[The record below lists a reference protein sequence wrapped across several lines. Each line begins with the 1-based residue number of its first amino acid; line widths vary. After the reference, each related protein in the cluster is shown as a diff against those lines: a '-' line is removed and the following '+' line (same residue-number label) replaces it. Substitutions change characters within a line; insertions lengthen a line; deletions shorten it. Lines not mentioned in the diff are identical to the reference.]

1 MSSVADNK
9 THRESIIKDHS
20 LAPSGYNKLE
30 WVKQNMPVLNILKDE
45 FERDKPLAGKT
56 IACCLHLEA
65 KTGYL
70 LLTLKAAGAT
80 VIGCGSNPLSTQDD
94 VVAALVDSGI
104 TIYAIHGETAE
115 QYQQFLEMA
124 LDCNP
129 DAIIDDGADLV
140 TELHKKRSN
149 QAKSIIGGCEET
161 TTGIARLNAM
171 DNDNTLLFPMM
182 AVNDAYMKYLFDNR
196 YGTGQSVWD
205 GINRTTNL
213 VVASK
218 TVVVVGYGWCG
229 KGVSM
234 RARGMGARIVITE
247 IDPIKANEA
256 IMDGFEVMPMQEA
269 AKVGDIFI
277 TVTGNINVIRK
288 EHMLVMK
295 DNAIMANAGH
305 FDVEIS
311 KKDLNQLAV
320 SSRVLKNNIEEFIMP
335 DNRKLYLLAEGRLVN
350 LAAGDG
356 HPAEVM
362 DLSFS
367 LQALSLLYV
376 IQNRD
381 ELGNHVYNV
390 PEEIDKRVAYLKLQ
404 ANGINIDKLTAEQQA
419 YLSVGIPN
427 GDIGRLQFLTISA
440 IEWFGVRGR

>member
-1 MSSVADNK
+1 MSTAISVQ
-9 THRESIIKDHS
+9 SIIKDPS
-20 LAPSGYNKLE
+20 LAPSGYNKLQ
-30 WVKQNMPVLNILKDE
+30 WVSQHMPVLNMLREE
-45 FERDKPLAGKT
+45 FARDKPLAGKT

-70 LLTLKAAGAT
+70 LLALQEAGAR
-80 VIGCGSNPLSTQDD
+80 VVGCASNPLSTQDD

-104 TIYAIHGETAE
+104 TIFAIHGESSE
-115 QYQQFLEMA
+115 QYQKFLEMT

-140 TELHKKRSN
+140 SELHKSRTS
-149 QAKSIIGGCEET
+149 QAAKIIGGCEET
-161 TTGIARLNAM
+161 TTGIVRLRAM
-171 DNDNTLLFPMM
+171 DQDKTLLFPMM

-218 TVVVVGYGWCG
+218 TVVVAGYGWCG

-234 RARGMGARIVITE
+234 RARGLGAKIIVTE

-256 IMDGFEVMPMQEA
+256 IMDGFQVMPMQEA
-269 AKVGDIFI
+269 AKIGDIFI
-277 TVTGNINVIRK
+277 TVTGNIDVIRK
-288 EHMLVMK
+288 EHFMVMK

-311 KKDLNQLAV
+311 KKDLNSLAV
-320 SSRVLKNNIEEFIMP
+320 SSRMLKNNLQEFVLP

-367 LQALSLLYV
+367 LQALSLIYV
-376 IQNRD
+376 IQNHAQ
-381 ELGNHVYNV
+381 LGNHVYKV
-390 PEEIDKRVAYLKLQ
+390 PEEIDKRVAFLKLK
-404 ANGINIDKLTAEQQA
+404 ADNISIDRLTAYQQE
-419 YLSVGIPN
+419 YLSSWDTN
-427 GDIGRLQFLTISA
+427 L
-440 IEWFGVRGR
+440 

>member
-1 MSSVADNK
+1 MV
-9 THRESIIKDHS
+9 SIIKDIA
-20 LAPSGYNKLE
+20 LAPSGHNKLE
-30 WVKQNMPVLNILKDE
+30 WVRNHMPVLNMLKAD
-45 FERDKPLAGKT
+45 FESTKPLNGKT
-56 IACCLHLEA
+56 IVCCLHLEA

-70 LLTLKAAGAT
+70 LQTLKAAGAR
-80 VIGCGSNPLSTQDD
+80 VIACASNPLSTQDD

-104 TIYAIHGETAE
+104 TVFAIHGESAE
-115 QYQQFLEMA
+115 EYHSFLEKA
-124 LDCNP
+124 LDFLP
-129 DAIIDDGADLV
+129 DAIIDDGADV
-140 TELHKKRSN
+140 VSMLHKDRRE

-161 TTGIARLNAM
+161 TTGIVRLRSM
-171 DNDNTLLFPMM
+171 DNDEALLFPMM

-213 VVASK
+213 VVAGK
-218 TVVVVGYGWCG
+218 TVVVIGYGWCG

-234 RARGMGARIVITE
+234 RAKGMGAKVIVTE

-256 IMDGFEVMPMQEA
+256 IMDGFLVMPMNKA
-269 AKVGDIFI
+269 AMCGDVFI
-277 TVTGNINVIRK
+277 TVTGNVNVIRK
-288 EHMLVMK
+288 EHMQVMP

-311 KKDLNQLAV
+311 KPDLHALAINT
-320 SSRVLKNNIEEFIMP
+320 RTLKNNIEEFVME
-335 DNRKLYLLAEGRLVN
+335 DGRRLYLLAEGRLVN

-376 IQNRD
+376 IENR
-381 ELGNHVYNV
+381 EKLGNHVYNV
-390 PEEIDKRVAYLKLQ
+390 PEEIDKKVAYLKLQ
-404 ANGINIDKLTAEQQA
+404 ADGIEIDELTSEQVN
-419 YLSVGIPN
+419 YLASWDTN
-427 GDIGRLQFLTISA
+427 L
-440 IEWFGVRGR
+440 